1 MAIIFDGKAFAAK
14 IEEQIKAKIAEGGK
28 KYKLATVYDASN
40 KASRIYTNIKAKK
53 AEELGIEFVNLKFE
67 ILNLKSNI
75 KLINELNED
84 ESVGGIMAQLPLP
97 GSEQLI
103 GLIRADKDIDGLK
116 EDSPYMPATVRAI
129 FAILGESLEFSIL
142 NFQFS
147 MKDLMEKLSK
157 YSISIIGAKGEIGK
171 RVVQQFQIS
180 NFKFQI
186 FPMDKEDFDI
196 EKIKQ
201 ADIVISATG
210 QAGLV
215 KPEMVK
221 EGAICIDVGYPQGD
235 FDQAVAGKA
244 AFFTPVPGGV
254 GPVTVAMLFAN
265 LAQI

>member
-53 AEELGIEFVNLKFE
+53 AEELGIEFASYQFSVDSYQLIQK
-67 ILNLKSNI
+67 LNN
-75 KLINELNED
+75 D
-84 ESVGGIMAQLPLP
+84 ESVGGIMVQLPLP

-103 GLIRADKDIDGLK
+103 DLIGPDKDVDGLK

-129 FAILGESLEFSIL
+129 FAILGESLEFTIL

-147 MKDLMEKLSK
+147 MNDLMEKLSK

-171 RVVQQFQIS
+171 RLEKELTVNS
-180 NFKFQI
+180 NQLSVCGV
-186 FPMDKEDFDI
+186 DKEDFDR

-221 EGAICIDVGYPQGD
+221 EGAICIDVGYPLGD
-235 FDQAVAGKA
+235 FDPAVAEKA

-265 LAQI
+265 LVQI